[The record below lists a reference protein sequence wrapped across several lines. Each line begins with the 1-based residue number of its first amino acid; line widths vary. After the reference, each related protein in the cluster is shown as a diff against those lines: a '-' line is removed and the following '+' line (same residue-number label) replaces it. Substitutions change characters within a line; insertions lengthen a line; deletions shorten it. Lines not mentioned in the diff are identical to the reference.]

1 MGRGG
6 IREATQTSARRSA
19 PSKHELSARQA
30 AKALSDAGISIDDP
44 VVEDRETAV
53 QDFMTDLMH
62 LVESRGWEW
71 SELEARARRSF
82 DAEMNLYARG
92 ESHDGAACD
101 CAASSPLLELRP
113 AREVLVAASH
123 ASA

>member
-6 IREATQTSARRSA
+6 IQKATQRSARRS
-19 PSKHELSARQA
+19 PPTNHELSSRQT
-30 AKALSDAGISIDDP
+30 AKALRDAGVPIDGP

-71 SELEARARRSF
+71 SELEARARRHF
-82 DAEMNLYARG
+82 DVEMNLHVRG
-92 ESHDGAACD
+92 EPHDGAAW
-101 CAASSPLLELRP
+101 
-113 AREVLVAASH
+113 
-123 ASA
+123 